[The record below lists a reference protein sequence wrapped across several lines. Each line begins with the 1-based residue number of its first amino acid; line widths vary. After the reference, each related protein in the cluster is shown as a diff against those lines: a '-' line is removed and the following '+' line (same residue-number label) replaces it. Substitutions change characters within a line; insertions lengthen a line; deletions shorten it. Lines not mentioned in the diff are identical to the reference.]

1 MKNKEELSKTITE
14 LQKQLTIAQEQL
26 KECEANSNKRWRA
39 VAGCEYF
46 YLDSFGVIFSKI
58 ESNWKVDV
66 NRYCIGNYFKT
77 RENAEEYMERLL
89 AEQELL
95 DMCDDVSDISWYNM
109 CDDVSDISWNN
120 KFSIIYNYTLGQ
132 FRYVIWNRFKYSKYY
147 FSTKERAEEAIEKLG
162 KEKLKLIF
170 GVK

>member
-26 KECEANSNKRWRA
+26 NECEENPNKRWRA
-39 VAGCEYF
+39 DEGCEYF
-46 YLDSFGVIFSKI
+46 YLTSFGVIFSEI
-58 ESNWKVDV
+58 ESNDKVDV

-95 DMCDDVSDISWYNM
+95 DMCDDVSDISWRVE
-109 CDDVSDISWNN
+109 CN
-120 KFSIIYNYTLGQ
+120 KFSIFYNCPQRQ
-132 FRYVIWNRFKYSKYY
+132 FEYVMWNKFQWSNYN
-147 FSTKERAEEAIEKLG
+147 FSTKERAKEAIEKLG

>member
-26 KECEANSNKRWRA
+26 NECEENPNKRWRA
-39 VAGCEYF
+39 DEGCEYF
-46 YLDSFGVIFSKI
+46 YLTSFGVIFSEI
-58 ESNWKVDV
+58 ESNDKVDV

-95 DMCDDVSDISWYNM
+95 DMCD
-109 CDDVSDISWNN
+109 CDDLSDISWNN
-120 KFSIIYNYTLGQ
+120 KFSIFYNYTQRQ
-132 FRYVIWNRFKYSKYY
+132 FEYVIWNRYKYSKYY